1 MEHTVRG
8 SAMRGEHV
16 EEEDMPDEI
25 LVEQQQ
31 SIATIV
37 LNRPERH
44 NALTMGMYTELPGI
58 VAALDADSSVKVIV
72 LRGAGQRAFASG
84 ADISEFERERG
95 NAVSARRYNDHVAM
109 AERALEA
116 LEKPIIAMIHG
127 YCIGGGAGLALACDL
142 RFADSTSQFAITP
155 AKLGLV
161 YSLESTKRVVDLVG
175 PARAKWILLSGMQ
188 IPAERAL
195 SFGLFDELKRPE
207 ELEEFTYEFAET
219 ISSRAQLSV
228 RMGKEMVRRVTLGQ
242 IHDDHVTR
250 EIRNSS
256 FDTSDYAEGVQAF
269 LAKRRPNF
277 R

>member
-1 MEHTVRG
+1 
-8 SAMRGEHV
+8 MRGEHAK
-16 EEEDMPDEI
+16 EEDMPDEI

-44 NALTMGMYTELPGI
+44 NALTMGMYTGLPGI

-127 YCIGGGAGLALACDL
+127 YCIGGGASLALACDL

-161 YSLESTKRVVDLVG
+161 YSLEATKRVVDLVG

-195 SFGLFDELKRPE
+195 SYGLFDELKRPE
-207 ELEEFTYEFAET
+207 ELEEFTYEIAET
-219 ISSRAQLSV
+219 ICSRAQFSV

-242 IHDDHVTR
+242 VQDDNETR
-250 EIRNSS
+250 DIRNSS
-256 FDTSDYAEGVQAF
+256 FDTSDYTEGVQAF